1 MCTVPPKFFQVCRLC
16 LMLIEE
22 HDIST
27 HRIYSTTSVPN
38 DSVNECKCNKNLD
51 NVKCCNI
58 VQKCSSCNKY
68 GKQNLD
74 DSIPSIH
81 SSLPRVPLSLN
92 PLKTYSSNIKYDEEY
107 SNKLDICKKNT
118 PVINQSSGITDDSSA
133 NIALQIYK
141 CLALETEISIVCAIF
156 SHITVWNSEETTLS
170 ETRVTVMLCDVT
182 QIHAADLQ

>member
-141 CLALETEISIVCAIF
+141 CLALET
-156 SHITVWNSEETTLS
+156 
-170 ETRVTVMLCDVT
+170 
-182 QIHAADLQ
+182 LQRDQFGPK